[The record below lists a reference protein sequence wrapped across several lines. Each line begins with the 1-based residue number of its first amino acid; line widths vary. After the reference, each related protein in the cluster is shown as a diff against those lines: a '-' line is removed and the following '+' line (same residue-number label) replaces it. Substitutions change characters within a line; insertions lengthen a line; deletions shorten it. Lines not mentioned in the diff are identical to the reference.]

1 MRAQDRI
8 RLQVALTNLSQAR
21 QLQRGLLQFFPQ
33 AHAQPARMRQEWRR
47 QRPVQVD
54 LLRKQFVAANSLAH
68 TQIFTQFFSL
78 VFIK

>member
-8 RLQVALTNLSQAR
+8 RLQVALTNLSPAR

-33 AHAQPARMRQEWRR
+33 ARAQPARMQQEWRR

-68 TQIFTQFFSL
+68 TQIFAQFFSL

>member
-8 RLQVALTNLSQAR
+8 RLQVALTNLSPAR

-33 AHAQPARMRQEWRR
+33 ARAQPARMRQEWRR

-68 TQIFTQFFSL
+68 TQIFAQFFSL

>member
-1 MRAQDRI
+1 MRARDHI

-21 QLQRGLLQFFPQ
+21 QLQRGLLRFFPQ
-33 AHAQPARMRQEWRR
+33 AHGQLGRMRQEWRR
-47 QRPVQVD
+47 QHRAQVD
-54 LLRKQFVAANSLAH
+54 LLRKQFVAENSLAH

>member
-8 RLQVALTNLSQAR
+8 RMQVALTNLSPAR

-33 AHAQPARMRQEWRR
+33 ARAQPARMRQEWRR

-68 TQIFTQFFSL
+68 TQIFAQFFSL

>member
-8 RLQVALTNLSQAR
+8 RMQVALTNLSPAR

-33 AHAQPARMRQEWRR
+33 ARAQPARMRQEWRP

-68 TQIFTQFFSL
+68 TQIFAQFFSL